1 MSKHSSKLLT
11 NEEIDSLL
19 QALSE
24 GHPKE
29 ESSSIKI
36 NYNPVNKM
44 KLITD
49 IIDKNRYSE
58 KYFSWCIAD
67 EINHIYKNAGK
78 EILSIDLEFLNKN
91 TLNFSIL
98 DGNVKLLTNIY
109 EDNPDLT
116 LNKSDLLRLNI
127 IIQKIIA
134 QIK

>member
-1 MSKHSSKLLT
+1 MNKYNSEILT
-11 NEEIDSLL
+11 TEEIDSLL
-19 QALSE
+19 EALCE

-36 NYNPVNKM
+36 NYTPVNKM

-91 TLNFSIL
+91 TVNFSIL
-98 DGNVKLLTNIY
+98 DGNVKLFTNIS

-116 LNKSDLLRLNI
+116 LNKSDLIRLNI

-134 QIK
+134 QLK

>member
-1 MSKHSSKLLT
+1 MNKYNSELLT
-11 NEEIDSLL
+11 KEEIDSLL

-36 NYNPVNKM
+36 NYNTVNKM

-67 EINHIYKNAGK
+67 EINHIYKMQ
-78 EILSIDLEFLNKN
+78 EKN
-91 TLNFSIL
+91 FH
-98 DGNVKLLTNIY
+98 
-109 EDNPDLT
+109 
-116 LNKSDLLRLNI
+116 
-127 IIQKIIA
+127 Q
-134 QIK
+134 

>member
-1 MSKHSSKLLT
+1 MNKHNSELLT
-11 NEEIDSLL
+11 KEEIDSLL

-24 GHPKE
+24 GYPKE

-78 EILSIDLEFLNKN
+78 EFSSISLEFLNKN
-91 TLNFSIL
+91 TLNFSIS
-98 DGNVKLLTNIY
+98 DEKVKLFTNIFD
-109 EDNPDLT
+109 DNPDLI
-116 LNKSDLLRLNI
+116 LNKSDLIRLNI

-134 QIK
+134 QMK